1 MYTILLILAILVCLL
16 LAIIVLVQNPKG
28 GGLSSNFSSSSQLLG
43 VQKTGDILEKGT
55 WVLAITLMVLSL
67 AINVAV
73 KTAPASNTGAEDRD
87 QIQKASKPT
96 APVSAGPLALPGTNK
111 PAVTPAT
118 TPAAVPAKKSK

>member
-1 MYTILLILAILVCLL
+1 MYTLLLILAILVCVL

-67 AINVAV
+67 GINVAV
-73 KTAPASNTGAEDRD
+73 KTAPAGSAGSEYRD

-96 APVSAGPLALPGTNK
+96 APVSTAPMTLPGTAK
-111 PAVTPAT
+111 PAAPAT
-118 TPAAVPAKKSK
+118 APANKK